1 MWQKPLDLHSE
12 LRICQVLQTFVINIS
27 HMSTEGPLHDLEKN
41 QAQSSDKA
49 PLSPER
55 PHLLPNTTS
64 DGFIH
69 AHNVANNLTLAVMMA
84 LKWRIYK
91 PQQPVIWL

>member
-1 MWQKPLDLHSE
+1 MTETISFTF
-12 LRICQVLQTFVINIS
+12 RIEDMSGAPNLCNQHLS
-27 HMSTEGPLHDLEKN
+27 HVHRGSSALFEKN

-49 PLSPER
+49 PLSPEQ

-84 LKWRIYK
+84 LK
-91 PQQPVIWL
+91 